1 MPNGLEGIALGYN
14 SYNFGWNN
22 DQKLTIDEAANNI
35 KVG

>member
-1 MPNGLEGIALGYN
+1 MPNGLVGIALGYN